1 MLAAWLLASL
11 LAQAEAAP
19 PEAPPPPATQPDP
32 NASIDPALPG
42 ANTVS
47 VLASLAYRLDSGG
60 ADATL
65 GPAGGF
71 SIGGEFERR
80 YYTLSGIV
88 ELGAALDFNYQRF
101 ATSVEGLGTTA
112 PGEDAPFN
120 GQRVL
125 SKTGFALL
133 QTVAVRAA
141 RLRPF
146 VAVGPGV
153 VINFFSSP
161 ELALR
166 PGSKT
171 VVQPTAQVTLGLGV
185 DVGKNTAFV
194 VRLDVVHPFTDPVF
208 EPIMSPQSPAPR
220 FALFGDVIAAG
231 FGLAVRF

>member
-11 LAQAEAAP
+11 LAQAEPAP
-19 PEAPPPPATQPDP
+19 PEAPAPQPDP
-32 NASIDPALPG
+32 NALPDPALAG

-47 VLASLAYRLDSGG
+47 VLASVAYRLGSDG

-80 YYTLSGIV
+80 YYKLSGII
-88 ELGAALDFNYQRF
+88 ELGAAVDFNYQRF
-101 ATSVEGLGTTA
+101 ATGVQGVGMTA
-112 PGEDAPFN
+112 PGVDVPFD

-133 QTVAVRAA
+133 QTVAVHAA

-146 VAVGPGV
+146 VAIGPGV
-153 VINFFSSP
+153 VISFFSSP
-161 ELALR
+161 ELELR

-171 VVQPTAQVTLGLGV
+171 VVQPTAQVTAGLGV
-185 DVGKNTAFV
+185 DVGQNMAFV
-194 VRLDVVHPFTDPVF
+194 ARLDVVHPLTNPVF
-208 EPIMSPQSPAPR
+208 EPVNPLQYPQAR
-220 FALFGDVIAAG
+220 YALFGDVIAAG

>member
-11 LAQAEAAP
+11 LAQAEPAP
-19 PEAPPPPATQPDP
+19 PEAPPPATQPDP
-32 NASIDPALPG
+32 NAPDPALQG

-47 VLASLAYRLDSGG
+47 VHASVAYRLDSGG
-60 ADATL
+60 SAATL

-71 SIGGEFERR
+71 SLGGTFERR
-80 YYTLSGIV
+80 YYKLSGIV
-88 ELGAALDFNYQRF
+88 ELGAALDFSYQRF
-101 ATSVEGLGTTA
+101 ATAVEGVGMTA
-112 PGEDAPFN
+112 YGEDVPLD

-133 QTVAVRAA
+133 QTVAARAG

-146 VAVGPGV
+146 VALGPGV

-166 PGSKT
+166 PGSTT
-171 VVQPTAQVTLGLGV
+171 VVQPTAQVTAGLGV
-185 DVGKNTAFV
+185 DVGQNMVFV
-194 VRLDVVHPFTDPVF
+194 MRLDLVHPLTDPVF
-208 EPIMSPQSPAPR
+208 EPTMSPQSPAPR